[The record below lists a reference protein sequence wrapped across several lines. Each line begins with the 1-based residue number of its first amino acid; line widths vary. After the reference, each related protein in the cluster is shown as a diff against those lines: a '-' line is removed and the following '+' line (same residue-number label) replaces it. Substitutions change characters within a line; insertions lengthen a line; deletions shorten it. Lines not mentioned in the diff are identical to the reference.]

1 MSWNILHGNSL
12 EVLKT
17 LPENSVHCVVT
28 SPPYWGLRDYGI
40 EPSVW
45 GGEAN
50 CVHEFLDCGKSRW
63 HPDRPTGDKDF
74 NGSGRFVNGDRLAQG
89 SKVARGEVLS
99 FGNICQLCGAWRGC
113 FGLEPTP
120 EMYVEH
126 AVWIFREVRRV
137 LRPEGTLWLNLG
149 DCYVTK
155 PFYDGDTVDPK
166 WAQARNR
173 GRNNGPNRQ
182 PIDGLKPKDLVGIP
196 WRVAFA
202 LQADGWWLR
211 QDIIWSKANP
221 MPESVRDRCSKSHEY
236 VFLMTKSE
244 RYFYDYAAVMEDT
257 TGNAHGRGDGVNP
270 KCAEPGSGIKQ
281 NTSFSAAVAGL
292 VSKRNRR
299 SVWSIAT
306 KPFPEAHFAT
316 FPPELPEV
324 CVKAGTSD
332 RGCCPECGAPFE
344 RVVETV
350 KVNEKEVDNP
360 LKGRLEGTHGTLGHD
375 GQGMRFESVYTT
387 EVVTKGWKPTC
398 DHFGDEIAD
407 SFSTSV
413 PCTVL
418 DPFNGAGTTGLVT
431 KRLFRNYIGI
441 DLNEKYIAMASERI
455 WGDAPLL
462 NGEKWG

>member
-17 LPENSVHCVVT
+17 MPENSVHCVVT

-50 CVHEFLDCGKSRW
+50 CVHEWGDEQKARPMPARPDHSGSELKGKGSQDGAQAYALDVS
-63 HPDRPTGDKDF
+63 
-74 NGSGRFVNGDRLAQG
+74 QG
-89 SKVARGEVLS
+89 SH
-99 FGNICQLCGAWRGC
+99 CQLCGAWRGC

-126 AVWIFREVRRV
+126 AVWIFRQVRRV

-149 DCYVTK
+149 DSYTSGGRSTHGTRIGYKQETNVGCL
-155 PFYDGDTVDPK
+155 TVSDCRPEL
-166 WAQARNR
+166 
-173 GRNNGPNRQ
+173 P
-182 PIDGLKPKDLVGIP
+182 PGLKPKDLVGIP

-344 RVVETV
+344 RVVETITH
-350 KVNEKEVDNP
+350 NESGSAKAGNVAQG
-360 LKGRLEGTHGTLGHD
+360 KFAGGTQVRENHD
-375 GQGMRFESVYTT
+375 IRNGPVT

-398 DHFGDEIAD
+398 DHFGDEIANG
-407 SFSTSV
+407 FETSV

>member
-1 MSWNILHGNSL
+1 VAEPRRL
-12 EVLKT
+12 
-17 LPENSVHCVVT
+17 
-28 SPPYWGLRDYGI
+28 LRDQ
-40 EPSVW
+40 
-45 GGEAN
+45 
-50 CVHEFLDCGKSRW
+50 
-63 HPDRPTGDKDF
+63 T
-74 NGSGRFVNGDRLAQG
+74 
-89 SKVARGEVLS
+89 
-99 FGNICQLCGAWRGC
+99 
-113 FGLEPTP
+113 T
-120 EMYVEH
+120 
-126 AVWIFREVRRV
+126 
-137 LRPEGTLWLNLG
+137 
-149 DCYVTK
+149 
-155 PFYDGDTVDPK
+155 FYDGDTVDPK